1 MIPIVKADGTVELEF
16 IRQLKKRSGEVDEKV
31 NQAVAQII
39 AQVKERG
46 DEAVREYTVKF
57 DGRAPE
63 NPEISKKE
71 LKEAENSRTP
81 EFLDALRRA
90 AENIADFHRRQ
101 VQQSWLETKKDGVI
115 LGQRIRGLQRV
126 GLYVPGGTA
135 AYPSSVLMNAIP
147 AKIAGVQELIMVT
160 PPGKDG
166 RPNQDILAAASIAG
180 VDRVFLMGGAQAA
193 AALAFGTQRVPKVD
207 KIVGPGNIFVA
218 TAKKQ
223 LYGVVDIDMIA
234 GPSEILVL
242 ADGSCDP
249 AFVAADL
256 LSQAEHDKLASAV
269 LITTSPELAEAVSH
283 ELERQIP
290 LLPRAEIA
298 RHSIDTN
305 GKIIVC
311 QSMERAVEISN
322 AIAPEHLEVCVDEP
336 FSLLSQIKNAGSI
349 FLGKN
354 VPEALGDYFAGPN
367 HTLPTSGTARFSSP
381 LSVDDFVKKSSFLYY
396 PKAALADV
404 KDRVVDF
411 ALQEGLAAHAKS
423 VSIRFEEN
431 S

>member
-63 NPEISKKE
+63 NLEISKKE
-71 LKEAENSRTP
+71 LKEAENSRAP
-81 EFLDALRRA
+81 ELLDALRRA

-180 VDRVFLMGGAQAA
+180 VDRVFLMGESS
-193 AALAFGTQRVPKVD
+193 R
-207 KIVGPGNIFVA
+207 
-218 TAKKQ
+218 
-223 LYGVVDIDMIA
+223 
-234 GPSEILVL
+234 
-242 ADGSCDP
+242 
-249 AFVAADL
+249 
-256 LSQAEHDKLASAV
+256 
-269 LITTSPELAEAVSH
+269 
-283 ELERQIP
+283 
-290 LLPRAEIA
+290 
-298 RHSIDTN
+298 DT
-305 GKIIVC
+305 
-311 QSMERAVEISN
+311 
-322 AIAPEHLEVCVDEP
+322 DEYTN
-336 FSLLSQIKNAGSI
+336 K
-349 FLGKN
+349 
-354 VPEALGDYFAGPN
+354 ED
-367 HTLPTSGTARFSSP
+367 
-381 LSVDDFVKKSSFLYY
+381 
-396 PKAALADV
+396 
-404 KDRVVDF
+404 
-411 ALQEGLAAHAKS
+411 
-423 VSIRFEEN
+423 
-431 S
+431 